1 MTNRENHDNSV
12 VTYGVT
18 PLATDAIT
26 LWQQTNFLKSAPTEA
41 ILTLAKNATMHT
53 YLREEIVFMEGE
65 PTAGLFLVAA
75 GIVKICRY
83 SKDGREHILHFIQRG
98 DTFNDVS
105 AMDGGLNPATAV
117 AHTDITLWRMERA
130 DLHAAVMRDPALA
143 WAMIENLARRARF
156 LVSTVQDLA
165 MRNVRGRLAR
175 LLLDQ
180 AEASEHGATPT
191 PLTQEEIAH
200 HLGTVREVIGRTL
213 RSLAAD
219 GLITIERQQI
229 VIVDRARLSEEAEI

>member
-1 MTNRENHDNSV
+1 MTNRATSFGGATHDAEA
-12 VTYGVT
+12 
-18 PLATDAIT
+18 PLTDAT
-26 LWQQTNFLKSAPTEA
+26 ALWQQAGFLKSAPTEA
-41 ILTLAKNATMHT
+41 IWALAKSATSHT
-53 YLREEIVFMEGE
+53 YLREEVIFLEGE
-65 PTAGLFLVAA
+65 PTAGLFLVAT
-75 GIVKICRY
+75 GVVKICRY

-105 AMDGGLNPATAV
+105 VMDGGPNPATAV
-117 AHTDITLWRMERA
+117 AHTDVTLWRVERT
-130 DLHAAVMRDPALA
+130 DLHAAVVRDPALA
-143 WAMIENLARRARF
+143 WAMIENLARRARL

-180 AEASEHGATPT
+180 AEASERGATPT

-219 GLITIERQQI
+219 GLIAIERQQI

>member
-1 MTNRENHDNSV
+1 MINREDANHGAA
-12 VTYGVT
+12 TYDT
-18 PLATDAIT
+18 PLADTVALWQRATCLQSAPADAI
-26 LWQQTNFLKSAPTEA
+26 LAVASSATP
-41 ILTLAKNATMHT
+41 HT
-53 YLREEIVFMEGE
+53 YLREEIIFLEGE
-65 PTAGLFLVAA
+65 PTAGLFLVAT
-75 GIVKICRY
+75 GVVKICRY

-105 AMDGGLNPATAV
+105 VLDGGPNPATAV
-117 AHTDITLWRMERA
+117 AHTDVTLWRVARN
-130 DLHAAVMRDPALA
+130 DLRAAVVRDPALA
-143 WAMIENLARRARF
+143 WAMIENLARRARL

-180 AEASEHGATPT
+180 AEASERGATPT
-191 PLTQEEIAH
+191 PLTQEEMAH

-219 GLITIERQQI
+219 GLIAIERQQI
-229 VIVDRARLSEEAEI
+229 VIVDRTRLSEEAEI